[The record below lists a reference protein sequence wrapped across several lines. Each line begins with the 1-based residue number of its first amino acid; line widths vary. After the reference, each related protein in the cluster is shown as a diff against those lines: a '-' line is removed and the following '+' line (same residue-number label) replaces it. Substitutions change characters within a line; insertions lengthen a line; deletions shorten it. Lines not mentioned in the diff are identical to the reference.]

1 MEQALL
7 LEQEQQLV
15 AEELPVVAAA
25 QLPSG
30 SKACELTT
38 TEMIIMAAQDPHT
51 DAAKIRELYNIKR
64 DIEADEARATFYRAM
79 RDCQAEMKPIVR
91 KAVNEQTHSKY
102 AKLEQIDKVIKPVYQ
117 KYGFAI
123 MWNSPMMEGD
133 GKKVNVSCKVI
144 HTSGHAEPFTL
155 PGPLDLTGM
164 KGTPNKTEMHALGS
178 SLSYLKRYLKMFIFD
193 LQVTDEDD
201 DAQSLEWITEEQYLT
216 IMTMLADCGYKPGTQ
231 EMAGFLLFASA
242 DEVKHIHKVNYE
254 KVIMG
259 LRQKSAKVVR
269 R

>member
-1 MEQALL
+1 MGLTEENMEQASL
-7 LEQEQQLV
+7 LEQGTQS
-15 AEELPVVAAA
+15 AEVGA
-25 QLPSG
+25 QLTPIG
-30 SKACELTT
+30 VKREMTT
-38 TEMIIMAAQDPHT
+38 TEMIIVAAQDKNT

-64 DIEADEARATFYRAM
+64 DIEADEARAAFYRAM
-79 RDCQAEMKPIVR
+79 KDCQAEMKPIVR
-91 KAVNEQTHSKY
+91 NAVNEQTHSKY
-102 AKLEQIDKVIKPVYQ
+102 AKLEQIDKAIKPVYQ

-201 DAQSLEWITEEQYLT
+201 DAQSLDWITEDQYLT
-216 IMTMLADCGYKPGTQ
+216 IMTMLSDCGYRPGTQ

-242 DEVKHIHKVNYE
+242 DEVKHIHKAHYE

-259 LRQKSAKVVR
+259 LRQKSAKVR